1 MHYVIGFFS
10 IFLKTTLFSPHYFL
24 QSIMHNISIVI
35 MHVTVSVVAM
45 YVAVSSSNFIFLC
58 LTGTHFSQF
67 AFHHFY
73 KYSSK
78 IQILCWQKL
87 YINQLK
93 VIQYFCFPNRPIQG
107 GDMLGFQKGGNLRKG
122 GVGLEKGGMTLI
134 TNYVKLKNL
143 VLQQQQH
150 CSLLKHIMGQ
160 VEE

>member
-10 IFLKTTLFSPHYFL
+10 IFLKTAHFSQHYFL
-24 QSIMHNISIVI
+24 QSIMQNYFYCNYACDCFCCS
-35 MHVTVSVVAM
+35 
-45 YVAVSSSNFIFLC
+45 YVCGSFKQQLFFC

-78 IQILCWQKL
+78 IQILCGQKL

-93 VIQYFCFPNRPIQG
+93 VIQYFCFPNRSIQG
-107 GDMLGFQKGGNLRKG
+107 GDILAFQKGGNLRKG
-122 GVGLEKGGMTLI
+122 EVGPEKGGMTLI

-150 CSLLKHIMGQ
+150 
-160 VEE
+160 